1 MQEVLIDLIS
11 IFSNI
16 SIVLASIGL
25 IIATS
30 SFISGL
36 QLVKAASRIEGRIH
50 KYNGIATITIYA
62 VLFILSIVNHGF
74 RFWPVIGWLSGL
86 SIVLLKLKIVRGR
99 KKRARKYISWMGA
112 CLVLIWLY
120 IVYIHIPL

>member
-74 RFWPVIGWLSGL
+74 RFWSIIGWLSGL
-86 SIVLLKLKIVRGR
+86 SIVLLKLKIVRGK